1 MENVLIIANVT
12 DVRQDKNGNDYF
24 LVATSGY
31 FDKDDTYVMG
41 RSLFLR
47 DVDNHGKFKIGGKI
61 VAE

>member
-24 LVATSGY
+24 LVATDGY
-31 FDKDDTYVMG
+31 FDKDGTYFMG

-47 DVDNHGKFKIGGKI
+47 DTENHGKFKVGGKI